1 MLWEVSDEDVQK
13 RDIELAK
20 KKTRRKRTNKCKS
33 KNHYK
38 KHFIEPQFKVCYDCR
53 KEYYKKC
60 SRCNKSINSKY
71 KYCFKCND
79 EVKEEKDDVRCI
91 ACNNT
96 GTSYLSDGVFGDC
109 MQCDRKGTLNNF
121 FNQ

>member
-1 MLWEVSDEDVQK
+1 M
-13 RDIELAK
+13 K
-20 KKTRRKRTNKCKS
+20 KQWKKEHPLRTYICDYMKENKCKS